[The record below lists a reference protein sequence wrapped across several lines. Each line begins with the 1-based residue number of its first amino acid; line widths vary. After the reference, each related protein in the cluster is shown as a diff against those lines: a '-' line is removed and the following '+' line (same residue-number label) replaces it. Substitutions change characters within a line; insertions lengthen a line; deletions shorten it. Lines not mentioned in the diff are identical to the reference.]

1 MCLRASLH
9 LKVTGADPKLD
20 PDPLVRGAD
29 PHQDVTDPQHWFY
42 DQLRQFLISSYQI
55 FKKFGMI
62 CQEISKYKI
71 SKLSI
76 VCVTQDWGNLVFVIC
91 CIEFNENLI

>member
-1 MCLRASLH
+1 MCLRVSWH

-29 PHQDVTDPQHWFY
+29 PHQHVMDPQHWFY
-42 DQLRQFLISSYQI
+42 DQLRQLLISSYQI
-55 FKKFGMI
+55 LKKFGNK

-71 SKLSI
+71 SQLSF
-76 VCVTQDWGNLVFVIC
+76 VSGTQDC
-91 CIEFNENLI
+91 H